1 MLRKGA
7 GWLLVVDELGDGRM
21 VSAYRTIRISR
32 RQLDRAEVSLE
43 RIEREEPSCQKL
55 TYATYIYFMASSASR
70 HPMTPAMA
78 PMAPACLQVDTASF
92 GGMSW
97 KTHR

>member
-43 RIEREEPSCQKL
+43 RIEREELSCQKL
-55 TYATYIYFMASSASR
+55 TYATYIYILWLQ
-70 HPMTPAMA
+70 A
-78 PMAPACLQVDTASF
+78 PR
-92 GGMSW
+92 GI
-97 KTHR
+97 R